1 MITDTISSSPRKK
14 GNHKRTKSFQTPK
27 TKDYNEQNIEELFSN
42 KNIDEIESLY
52 SNKKALFKL
61 KQKIIIYRIK
71 KLRNESALKIQ
82 KMWSRYIIRL
92 KAHKLAHHVRGCYT
106 ISPEIKN
113 ACKIYIKIFTN
124 EFKKEEYQ
132 IKRLHYCQIR
142 NAFVIDIP
150 KNKFYTQK
158 KIMHFNFLKNNEIFY
173 DSKYDKVL
181 YLNNYVHQI
190 DFSLYDKR
198 QKKLDETIYSVN
210 ELFPKYKIYNNSNS
224 KDSNYLS
231 TEDEK
236 DNSENLALTPDKYI
250 RKNSPHFIFS
260 GKSIT
265 EFHEDEYAG
274 LRANGIRSV
283 KRKGTDKSNT
293 VKIHKS
299 KSFKKFESFDATYSC
314 KSQLKSILKES
325 NKELCKKRLNLMDSE
340 KKVSFGET
348 VYVN

>member
-1 MITDTISSSPRKK
+1 MITDIVSSSPRKK
-14 GNHKRTKSFQTPK
+14 GNHKRTKSFQSPK
-27 TKDYNEQNIEELFSN
+27 IKDYTEQNIEELFSN
-42 KNIDEIESLY
+42 KNTDEIESLY
-52 SNKKALFKL
+52 SNKKVLLEL

-82 KMWSRYIIRL
+82 KMWNRYTIRL
-92 KAHKLAHHVRGCYT
+92 RAHILAHHVRGCYT

-132 IKRLHYCQIR
+132 IKRLHYCPIR

-150 KNKFYTQK
+150 KNKFYTPK
-158 KIMHFNFLKNNEIFY
+158 KIMHFNFMKNNEIFY
-173 DSKYDKVL
+173 DNKYDKVL

-198 QKKLDETIYSVN
+198 QKILDETIYSVN
-210 ELFPKYKIYNNSNS
+210 ELFPKYKIYNSINSKDS

-236 DNSENLALTPDKYI
+236 DSSESILLTPDKYI
-250 RKNSPHFIFS
+250 TKKSPQFIFS
-260 GKSIT
+260 GESIS
-265 EFHEDEYAG
+265 EFHEDEYDK
-274 LRANGIRSV
+274 LKSV
-283 KRKGTDKSNT
+283 KTKGIHQSGT
-293 VKIHKS
+293 VKLNKS
-299 KSFKKFESFDATYSC
+299 KILKRFESFDGNYSC
-314 KSQLKSILKES
+314 KSRLKSILKES
-325 NKELCKKRLNLMDSE
+325 SKEICKNRLNLRDSG

-348 VYVN
+348 IYIY